1 MENSIQLHESSIDYS
16 LQSINSCGNDILKDA
31 FFKHGFDGE
40 KLKNYFMENFLS
52 CINTISIPGLKLDIE
67 KDQFQVEVLYD
78 QKIISLDVTL
88 PINIKTNGQTK
99 QINSFLFELSRIN
112 YENLDI
118 ENGILQ
124 KDTMIFSSDSKA
136 VLYLGE
142 GTELDYETK
151 SIMIETL
158 PNQDAD
164 LLEGKFTYK
173 IHSNKLEETK
183 LSSPAIIEIPI
194 PDDTED
200 PRKLRITQFDESL
213 NEWTVIP
220 TLIVH
225 KVHENTEY
233 LKAIV
238 SKFGT
243 YGVTAWT
250 KTAPKYDGNEDRNSQ
265 KRIYFPYNQNNE
277 KLDKIKLV
285 NYRESYDPP
294 SYTSPQYETPSPKG
308 DTPDLFGLDNNIYY
322 EKIEDNPDTTL
333 TGELT
338 YGEPRV
344 YEIKSKKNVPKI
356 FLEETNN
363 PNLEIATFSMFDRI
377 KRTFV
382 LLNGEGEFIVT
393 VQPPSKGPETIHS
406 PYAKISEGVSHCF
419 DGVDYTID
427 NSAYVHVGTD
437 FIGDGKIK
445 AACDGKVVDIW
456 TYNWKKGELEWV
468 SLNPSCVEKLKE
480 ENSPYLEYIRGNRYK
495 KAQPA
500 EPYIYDVRGAV
511 NEKNRIYDHAVVIE
525 CNNKF
530 NGHTIQTI
538 YAHMAMDANFLTV
551 REDTNPNTPGI
562 DTEIPIDENGDR
574 KKICPGQDI
583 SVGTYFGDV
592 GDHLHFEIRFGTPG
606 ENGLVEKIMVLNP
619 IVLDKEYGGEEQ
631 KGILSDEL
639 RKVLDAG
646 SYTQDTCD
654 KDVYFIAGIQDQ
666 QFWGT
671 A

>member
-16 LQSINSCGNDILKDA
+16 LQSINACGDDILKDA

-52 CINTISIPGLKLDIE
+52 CIHTISIPGLELDIK
-67 KDQFQVEVLYD
+67 KDQFQVEVSYD

-99 QINSFLFELSRIN
+99 QTNSFLFELSRIN

-118 ENGILQ
+118 KNGLLQ

-158 PNQDAD
+158 PNQDLD
-164 LLEGKFTYK
+164 LLEGPFTYK
-173 IHSNKLEETK
+173 VKSDNQEETK
-183 LSSPAIIEIPI
+183 LNNPAIIEIPI

-250 KTAPKYDGNEDRNSQ
+250 KTAPKYDENEDRNSQ

-285 NYRESYDPP
+285 NYRESYDTPT
-294 SYTSPQYETPSPKG
+294 YNFPQYETPSPKG

-322 EKIEDNPDTTL
+322 KKIEDNPDTTL
-333 TGELT
+333 TGELN
-338 YGEPRV
+338 YGVPHV

-363 PNLEIATFSMFDRI
+363 PSLEIATF
-377 KRTFV
+377 
-382 LLNGEGEFIVT
+382 
-393 VQPPSKGPETIHS
+393 
-406 PYAKISEGVSHCF
+406 
-419 DGVDYTID
+419 
-427 NSAYVHVGTD
+427 
-437 FIGDGKIK
+437 
-445 AACDGKVVDIW
+445 
-456 TYNWKKGELEWV
+456 
-468 SLNPSCVEKLKE
+468 
-480 ENSPYLEYIRGNRYK
+480 
-495 KAQPA
+495 
-500 EPYIYDVRGAV
+500 
-511 NEKNRIYDHAVVIE
+511 
-525 CNNKF
+525 
-530 NGHTIQTI
+530 
-538 YAHMAMDANFLTV
+538 
-551 REDTNPNTPGI
+551 
-562 DTEIPIDENGDR
+562 
-574 KKICPGQDI
+574 
-583 SVGTYFGDV
+583 
-592 GDHLHFEIRFGTPG
+592 
-606 ENGLVEKIMVLNP
+606 
-619 IVLDKEYGGEEQ
+619 
-631 KGILSDEL
+631 
-639 RKVLDAG
+639 
-646 SYTQDTCD
+646 
-654 KDVYFIAGIQDQ
+654 
-666 QFWGT
+666 
-671 A
+671 